1 MNVPQKVPDISFL
14 WDTIPPITTI
24 NLSNLINGSSLL
36 GRTVLLDV
44 EGNRVLASGMCAPV
58 EKGRIPSVDS
68 SVGPSRGETVKE
80 ARNTPRG
87 AIASK
92 CNLRPEAR
100 KSLQRLLDYR
110 GEREGLSW
118 MVSIDTS

>member
-80 ARNTPRG
+80 ARSTPRG